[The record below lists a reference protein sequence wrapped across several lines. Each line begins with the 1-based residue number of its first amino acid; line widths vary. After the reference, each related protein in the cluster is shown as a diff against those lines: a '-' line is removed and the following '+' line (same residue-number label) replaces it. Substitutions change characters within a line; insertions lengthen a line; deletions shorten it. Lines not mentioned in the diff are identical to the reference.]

1 MVKSKTTKK
10 INKKLLKFKERN
22 LIKIKMIKIKNKKKE
37 LKKLIMNK
45 QINLKLLPKEI
56 MKIKKN

>member
-22 LIKIKMIKIKNKKKE
+22 LIKIKMIKIKN
-37 LKKLIMNK
+37 
-45 QINLKLLPKEI
+45 
-56 MKIKKN
+56 